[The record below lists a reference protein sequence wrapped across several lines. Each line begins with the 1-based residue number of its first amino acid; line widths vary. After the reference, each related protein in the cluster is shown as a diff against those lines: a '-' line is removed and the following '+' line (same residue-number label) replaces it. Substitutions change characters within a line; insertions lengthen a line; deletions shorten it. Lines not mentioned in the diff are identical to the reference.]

1 MFFMKIRLYNIL
13 ILFVVA
19 SLFSIAINRECV
31 NFDELRLEVEES
43 YTSLFF
49 YLDDNDNPY
58 DYDVLDDYF
67 VVKSQVH
74 QKQIKNILSAPT
86 MSLGLLIRGRDILDL
101 PFVDN
106 VLRWCIVRRVRG
118 PTYCS

>member
-1 MFFMKIRLYNIL
+1 MKIRLYNIL

-19 SLFSIAINRECV
+19 SFFSIAINRECV

-74 QKQIKNILSAPT
+74 QKQKYIVGS
-86 MSLGLLIRGRDILDL
+86 
-101 PFVDN
+101 DN
-106 VLRWCIVRRVRG
+106 VVRLIDKR
-118 PTYCS
+118 